1 MFKLDGKDIVDI
13 IVFMIALLIVGFFI
27 GWLFPVEG
35 PIDYIYDE
43 VVKKAPAKAAPA
55 QTNMYH
61 LIININDLSE
71 EDFEALQEIFR
82 NKGEQ

>member
-1 MFKLDGKDIVDI
+1 MLKLDGKDIVDI
-13 IVFMIALLIVGFFI
+13 IVFMIVLLIVGFFI

-43 VVKKAPAKAAPA
+43 AVKRAPVKAAPIE
-55 QTNMYH
+55 QH
-61 LIININDLSE
+61 SLILNINDLSE

>member
-1 MFKLDGKDIVDI
+1 MLKLDGKDIVDVVFFI
-13 IVFMIALLIVGFFI
+13 CITIVLIFLVGFKLGLNKQDTEEI
-27 GWLFPVEG
+27 T
-35 PIDYIYDE
+35 
-43 VVKKAPAKAAPA
+43 KKAPVKAAPA